1 MNLPNKL
8 TIARMIMTPIFLAT
22 LIIDFKYHLFVALA
36 VFGIASFT
44 DMLDGNIARK
54 QGLVTDFGKFLDPI
68 ADKILTTSAFVGFL
82 ALGGP
87 GLRYGYGM
95 VWILFIILT
104 REFAVASIRMIAA
117 GKGKVVAAD
126 KYGKIKTVLQMFAV
140 VAVLFVEGLIAAFA
154 LPESVVDI
162 LVIAYNVILWAS
174 TVLTVISGINYL
186 SKNREFIDHR
196 K

>member
-8 TIARMIMTPIFLAT
+8 TIARMIMTPLFLVT
-22 LIIDFKYHLFVALA
+22 LIIDFKYHLFVALLI
-36 VFGIASFT
+36 FGIASFT

-54 QGLVTDFGKFLDPI
+54 KGIVTDFGKFLDPI

-82 ALGGP
+82 ALGDA
-87 GLRYGYGM
+87 GLRFGYGM

-126 KYGKIKTVLQMFAV
+126 NYGKIKTVMQMFAV
-140 VAVLFVEGLIAAFA
+140 VAVLFAEGLIAAVS
-154 LPESVVDI
+154 LPENVVDI
-162 LVIAYNVILWAS
+162 IVISYNVILWVS

>member
-8 TIARMIMTPIFLAT
+8 TIARMIMTPLFLAT
-22 LIIDFKYHLFVALA
+22 LIIDFKYHLFVALLI
-36 VFGIASFT
+36 FGIASFT

-54 QGLVTDFGKFLDPI
+54 QGIVTDFGKFLDPI
-68 ADKILTTSAFVGFL
+68 ADKILTTAAFVGFL
-82 ALGGP
+82 ALGDA

-126 KYGKIKTVLQMFAV
+126 NYGKIKTVMQMFAV
-140 VAVLFVEGLIAAFA
+140 VAVLFAEGLIAAVS
-154 LPESVVDI
+154 LPETVVDI
-162 LVIAYNVILWAS
+162 IVISYNVILWVS